1 LNDLTRFRSQWI
13 NPKQATL
20 AVKTKGL
27 TNRLRNT
34 VQANKE
40 DNLGKG

>member
-1 LNDLTRFRSQWI
+1 LNDFTRFRSQWI

-20 AVKTKGL
+20 AVKTNGL
-27 TNRLRNT
+27 TKRLRNAAP
-34 VQANKE
+34 ANKG